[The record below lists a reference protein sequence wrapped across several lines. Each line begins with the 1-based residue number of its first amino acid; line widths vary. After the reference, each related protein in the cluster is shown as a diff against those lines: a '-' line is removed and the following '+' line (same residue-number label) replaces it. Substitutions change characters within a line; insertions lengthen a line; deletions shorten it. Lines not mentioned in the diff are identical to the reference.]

1 MTMLASEPAICKK
14 CGNRQYYTKVITWN
28 MGLNPEYP
36 AHNKCYECGE
46 ELKYDDIDMATCSP
60 NHRSDV
66 RYHKIYERLSE
77 KGKNKNTDKIICPEC
92 GSEKVSFVSECGIKL
107 PDKYKDMEG
116 YSVSKSWRECQDCGY
131 KDYDTLDKIM
141 TSDIH
146 EFVENGE
153 NEHEYIVKDVE
164 NIDEIMREFQRKMR
178 EEQEEIEDEL
188 ISEGLITTRE
198 EEKEYRDKYYE
209 ELHRKYGQ

>member
-92 GSEKVSFVSECGIKL
+92 GSEEIQQLRRVTGYLTGNYTTAFNYGKQKEVEDRFQHTKL
-107 PDKYKDMEG
+107 TKG
-116 YSVSKSWRECQDCGY
+116 WKSND
-131 KDYDTLDKIM
+131 
-141 TSDIH
+141 
-146 EFVENGE
+146 
-153 NEHEYIVKDVE
+153 
-164 NIDEIMREFQRKMR
+164 
-178 EEQEEIEDEL
+178 
-188 ISEGLITTRE
+188 
-198 EEKEYRDKYYE
+198 
-209 ELHRKYGQ
+209 